1 MLVLGFHFWKIWL
14 QKRQWKKNE
23 QIKITLTIITT
34 STVKVIQNTE
44 IYNFSIFLQLFQIFH
59 LFLPCAVFL
68 AIDLDLEQIL
78 GLWEG
83 VALFLKL
90 SKFFSRRADLAFCR
104 AKNLLNSL
112 DFSSLPSPLER
123 LALDGLLFLN
133 SKNEKNEKKSILWKI
148 MRIKKCVVKKKF
160 QNIFYYTLKKWTC
173 LRVFF

>member
-1 MLVLGFHFWKIWL
+1 MKGYPKHWD
-14 QKRQWKKNE
+14 
-23 QIKITLTIITT
+23 
-34 STVKVIQNTE
+34 VK
-44 IYNFSIFLQLFQIFH
+44 LFQFFFNFFKFFH

-133 SKNEKNEKKSILWKI
+133 LKKWKKKKKSILWKI
-148 MRIKKCVVKKKF
+148 MRIKKLCGEKEVPKY
-160 QNIFYYTLKKWTC
+160 ILYTLKKMN
-173 LRVFF
+173 LFEGVFFRNKKEITLTNEQWK